1 MLFAAAEIHPHEHVQ
16 DEASRWT
23 FWHEIAGIHGELH
36 WAPLNLFGYE
46 FHLTKFMILELIAAL
61 LVIAIYVPLAR
72 RMRNGELPTGRYWN
86 LWEGLLTFIRDEVA
100 RPNLDGHDHHH
111 DEHAGGHAE
120 HAVVHGV
127 AVEHE
132 VFVPKGP
139 KHEGDKYVPF
149 LWTLFLFVLFCNLLG
164 MIPMMGS
171 PTASIWV
178 TGGLALV
185 SFVVMHGVAV
195 AKYGAV
201 KYLVNLWP
209 KMGPALIPV
218 SLMIWVIELF
228 GTVIKSFV
236 LAVRLFANMFAG
248 HLVLAT
254 ILSFILVVANAMGT
268 GLLWGGV
275 TVASVLGVVAL
286 SLLELFVG
294 CLQAYIFTFLTALF
308 MGMSLHGEH

>member
-1 MLFAAAEIHPHEHVQ
+1 MAGHAPNPVEEVQ
-16 DEASRWT
+16 DHEG
-23 FWHEIAGIHGELH
+23 FWPFFEHLFKEPVG
-36 WAPLNLFGYE
+36 LNLPSISFRWLGLDYE
-46 FHLTKFMILELIAAL
+46 FQLTKFMILELIAAAL
-61 LVIAIYVPLAR
+61 IIGIYVPLAR
-72 RMRNGELPTGRYWN
+72 KAKDGGLPTGWFWN
-86 LWEGLLTFIRDEVA
+86 LFEGLLTFIRDEVA
-100 RPNLDGHDHHH
+100 RPNLDSH

-120 HAVVHGV
+120 HAVIHGEEHHHKEH
-127 AVEHE
+127 APAGPEHE
-132 VFVPKGP
+132 A
-139 KHEGDKYVPF
+139 DKFLPF
-149 LWTLFLFVLFCNLLG
+149 LWTLFLFVLFLNLLG
-164 MIPMMGS
+164 MIPLMGS

-178 TGGLALV
+178 TAGLAII
-185 SFVVMHGVAV
+185 SFVVMHGVAI
-195 AKYGAV
+195 AKYGPV

-218 SLMIWVIELF
+218 SALIFVIEMF

-254 ILSFILVVANAMGT
+254 ILSFILVVANAFGT

-286 SLLELFVG
+286 SLLELFVA

-308 MGMSLHGEH
+308 MGMGLHHGDH